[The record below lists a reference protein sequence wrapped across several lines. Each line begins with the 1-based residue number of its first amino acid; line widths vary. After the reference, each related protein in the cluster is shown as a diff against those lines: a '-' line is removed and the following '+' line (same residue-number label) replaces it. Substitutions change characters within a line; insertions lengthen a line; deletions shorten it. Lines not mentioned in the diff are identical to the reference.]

1 MKNQALIIAA
11 PFSFAIA
18 FTASI
23 FAVIL
28 AIKDHIWTYAALEF
42 ALVAVTLHLFYSMLH
57 IPPVYAILQSSVLG
71 FGVAES
77 QLFVQSDAH
86 RNVGIDDVLLGSML
100 NICANMA
107 SLNLGRQLH
116 AMAMKYHNQH
126 DVAIGNSLIDIYSK
140 SGVLELA
147 GHVFDEMEE
156 KNAISWTSLLTG
168 YGKHGYG
175 HQAVALYEKIEDEGL
190 KPNDMT
196 FFSLLFAC
204 SHNGLIAL
212 GCKCFSNMASKH
224 NTLPRAELHSCLVDL
239 YAQTD
244 HLEEAY
250 EVVCKMT
257 TESNASVW
265 GTILGACS
273 THGNVILREIAV
285 RRSFNMEPE
294 NPVSVRLT
302 WNLRTQ

>member
-1 MKNQALIIAA
+1 MGYAREGTN
-11 PFSFAIA
+11 
-18 FTASI
+18 SI
-23 FAVIL
+23 
-28 AIKDHIWTYAALEF
+28 DALE
-42 ALVAVTLHLFYSMLH
+42 LF
-57 IPPVYAILQSSVLG
+57 
-71 FGVAES
+71 
-77 QLFVQSDAH
+77 SDAH

-156 KNAISWTSLLTG
+156 KNVISWTSLLTG

-204 SHNGLIAL
+204 SHNGLIAQ

-224 NTLPRAELHSCLVDL
+224 NTLPRAEHYSCLVDL

-294 NPVSVRLT
+294 NPVNYVVLLSIYAAAGLWDNARKT
-302 WNLRTQ
+302 